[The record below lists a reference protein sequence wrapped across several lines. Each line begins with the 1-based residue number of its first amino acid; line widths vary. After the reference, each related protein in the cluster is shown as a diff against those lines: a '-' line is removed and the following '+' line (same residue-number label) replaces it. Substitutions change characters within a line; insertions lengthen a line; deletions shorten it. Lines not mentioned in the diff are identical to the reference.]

1 MTMQQMAH
9 QRKTHTHK
17 KKMGCQKMSHQDN
30 QALRRKIIAQRKS
43 SAKQARRQG

>member
-17 KKMGCQKMSHQDN
+17 KMMGYQKMARQEN
-30 QALRRKIIAQRKS
+30 QALCRKIIAQKNHQQTS
-43 SAKQARRQG
+43 